1 MAPRRSAQLVAVIV
15 LALAACRRAPDATT
29 DDLAQP
35 EQPRTTADPDGLVAY
50 LSTLAGT
57 DAATR
62 RDAVAGWELERAS
75 FARIVVPTYR
85 QLWDDYHARFAAESI
100 RLVGDLARPAKTGAI
115 TARKHYAGD
124 TRLSPSQARL
134 RLALPV
140 LYPSVVAE
148 IDGVPVDTVFVHDGH
163 GWRAL
168 AGLDTSVRLF
178 VSHLDHHCGELLD
191 DAGPIN
197 RCTELAAAIID
208 AALKADHAQ
217 LAHMCQLATTA
228 CDRGG
233 QVRGNG
239 SP

>member
-1 MAPRRSAQLVAVIV
+1 MARAA
-15 LALAACRRAPDATT
+15 LALVVVAGTLACRRTPDREAASP
-29 DDLAQP
+29 DEPAQP

-50 LSTLAGT
+50 LTTLAGT
-57 DAATR
+57 DASTR
-62 RDAVAGWELERAS
+62 RDAIAGWELDRPA

-100 RLVGDLARPAKTGAI
+100 RLVGDLARPVKPGAI

-124 TRLSPSQARL
+124 PRLSPSQARL

-148 IDGVPVDTVFVHDGH
+148 LDGVPVDTVFVHDGH

-191 DAGPIN
+191 EAGPVN

-208 AALKADHAQ
+208 AALKADHVE
-217 LAHMCQLATTA
+217 LGHMCQLATSA
-228 CDRGG
+228 C
-233 QVRGNG
+233 GNA